1 MPVTFVLDK
10 DSDSVAWYYDEDNPP
25 LTNEQALVISVS
37 RMAWS
42 LSEVAAG
49 LQAIAEALKAE
60 GPQSQPPAS
69 SSLHR

>member
-49 LQAIAEALKAE
+49 LQAIAEALKA
-60 GPQSQPPAS
+60 GAQSQPPAS
-69 SSLHR
+69 SGLHR